1 MTLYECNRA
10 HGENLLCIFQKLK
23 EYLMLHNAHVL
34 DLEDLLINWNTDDI
48 NRALWLEKDYA
59 EYAAEHQAITSVF
72 YKDEIK
78 L

>member
-1 MTLYECNRA
+1 
-10 HGENLLCIFQKLK
+10 
-23 EYLMLHNAHVL
+23 MLHNAHVL